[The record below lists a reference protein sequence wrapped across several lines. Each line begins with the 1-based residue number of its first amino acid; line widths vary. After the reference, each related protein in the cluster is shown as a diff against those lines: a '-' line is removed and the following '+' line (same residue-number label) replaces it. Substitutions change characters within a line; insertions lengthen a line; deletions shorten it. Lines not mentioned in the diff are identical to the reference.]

1 MEFRVIT
8 NNKVKKKFDKK
19 SKWVKWTKNE
29 IKEKK
34 SNSRLFIMFLSIP
47 VFCSFQYFIIE
58 IKNPTNFEI
67 YIYLYKYMSV
77 L

>member
-8 NNKVKKKFDKK
+8 NKKVLKKFDKK

-34 SNSRLFIMFLSIP
+34 IQFKTFYYVPFNIS
-47 VFCSFQYFIIE
+47 
-58 IKNPTNFEI
+58 
-67 YIYLYKYMSV
+67 
-77 L
+77 